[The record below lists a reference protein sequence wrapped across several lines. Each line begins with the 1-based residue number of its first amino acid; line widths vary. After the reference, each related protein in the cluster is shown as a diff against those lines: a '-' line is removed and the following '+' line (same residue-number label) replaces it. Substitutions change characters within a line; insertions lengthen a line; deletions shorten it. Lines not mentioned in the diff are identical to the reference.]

1 MKNVNMRSLNYNNNN
16 IRKDTFDTA
25 EARIDTASL
34 DVDSL
39 IEIVVAELE
48 SKLKLRQQNWANKI
62 GKYLNVVELTF
73 FVFLLLVLDCSAF
86 ISNQAPSN
94 DLKV

>member
-1 MKNVNMRSLNYNNNN
+1 MRSLNYNNNNNN

-48 SKLKLRQQNWANKI
+48 SKLKLRQQN
-62 GKYLNVVELTF
+62 
-73 FVFLLLVLDCSAF
+73 
-86 ISNQAPSN
+86 
-94 DLKV
+94 